1 MYILFFIVLIDLIG
15 FGVVI
20 PLLPFY
26 GVHFGAN
33 PAEVT
38 WMMGCYSLAQFF
50 FSPLL
55 GRLSDRWGRRP
66 VLLVSLAFSVASYVW
81 LGFADALWM
90 LFVARLVS
98 GAGAGN
104 IAAAQAY
111 IADVTTPETR
121 AKGMGMLGRPSGW
134 ALRWGRRWAAP
145 SRDPSRPHRRLRGRP
160 LSRPVFRRSPSS
172 SCSPCSRRAHPWEC
186 AGRAGGRAAGRWRA
200 A

>member
-66 VLLVSLAFSVASYVW
+66 VLLVSLAFSVASRW
-81 LGFADALWM
+81 RDQGLGSRRDRCGAIALS
-90 LFVARLVS
+90 RRPPCGEH
-98 GAGAGN
+98 GA
-104 IAAAQAY
+104 IAA
-111 IADVTTPETR
+111 P
-121 AKGMGMLGRPSGW
+121 AKQFHPLATGRRLHRRGDDRSEARFRR
-134 ALRWGRRWAAP
+134 ALRPRLSAR
-145 SRDPSRPHRRLRGRP
+145 HRR
-160 LSRPVFRRSPSS
+160 VSS
-172 SCSPCSRRAHPWEC
+172 ELPRI
-186 AGRAGGRAAGRWRA
+186 
-200 A
+200 